1 MSTDQAGGILR
12 RTLNRIASSQDDI
25 EARELQSDVV
35 KTGCRAIA
43 GTGDRSHVRL
53 HGTINTVTLRP
64 RGGVPAL
71 EAELYD
77 GSGSLDLVWLG
88 RREIAGIDPGRRVR
102 VEGLVC
108 VMDGRRTMFNPRYD
122 LLPRPGE

>member
-77 GSGSLDLVWLG
+77 GSGTVTVIWLG
-88 RREIAGIDPGRRVR
+88 RRRIVGVEPGRSVL
-102 VEGLVC
+102 VEGTVSEQKGHRIL
-108 VMDGRRTMFNPRYD
+108 FNPRYE
-122 LLPRPGE
+122 LRS

>member
-1 MSTDQAGGILR
+1 MSTDQVGGILR

-77 GSGSLDLVWLG
+77 GSGTVTVIWLG
-88 RREIAGIDPGRRVR
+88 RRRIVGVEPGRSVL
-102 VEGLVC
+102 VEGTVSEQKGHRVL
-108 VMDGRRTMFNPRYD
+108 FNPRYE
-122 LLPRPGE
+122 LRS